1 MNTNNSLSIFINT
14 FIDTNKNL
22 FNKLINKTFT
32 YDDINSNTLFYFGI
46 LCILIGILG
55 LILN

>member
-1 MNTNNSLSIFINT
+1 MNTNNTLSIFINT
-14 FIDTNKNL
+14 FIETNKNL
-22 FNKLINKTFT
+22 FIKLMNKTFT
-32 YDDINSNTLFYFGI
+32 YDDINNTTLFYFGI